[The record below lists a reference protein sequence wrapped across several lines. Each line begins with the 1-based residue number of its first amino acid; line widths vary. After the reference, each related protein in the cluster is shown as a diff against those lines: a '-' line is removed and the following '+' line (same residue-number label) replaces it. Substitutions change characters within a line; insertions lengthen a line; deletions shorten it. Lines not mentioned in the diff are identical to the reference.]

1 MIIIPGYR
9 ITAQIYSGV
18 KTQVWRGISESDQK
32 PVAIKMLKSEHPSI
46 NETILFRNQYTIAKN
61 LNLPGIVK
69 HYQLEKYRHTFA
81 LIMEDFGGISLEE
94 YMNDERNH
102 CQNIVGNIN
111 DFFSIAIQI
120 TEILEGLHQNRI
132 IHKDIKPQ
140 NILINPET
148 KQVKLIDF
156 SISSLLPR
164 ENQEI
169 QNLNR
174 LEGTIAYISP
184 EQTGRMNRGIDCRSD
199 FYSLGITFYELL
211 TGQKPFQS
219 NDIMELIHCHIARQ
233 PIAPLKINPK
243 IPEIL
248 SDIILKLI
256 EKNAENRYQTAF
268 GIKSDLKKCLEQYQN
283 NIQILPF
290 ELGSRDISQEFR
302 IPEKLY
308 GRESEVQALL
318 TAFNR
323 VSQGTT
329 EVILIAGFSGIGK
342 TAVVNEIHKP
352 IVRQRG
358 YFIKG
363 KYDQFNR
370 DIPFSAWVQA
380 FQSLMRQL
388 LTESK
393 ISVQIWQD
401 KILEALGENGQVII
415 DVIPELERIIGK
427 QEPAPELEGNAAQN
441 RFNLLFGKF
450 IRVFATKEH
459 PLVIFLDDLQWADG
473 ASLELIKLLLGD
485 INTQYLLL
493 IGAYRDNEVSPIHP
507 LMLTMDEIYRSN
519 TERQSANININKITL
534 EPLQEDSLNRLISDT
549 LSCPNAEALALTE
562 LVFVKTQG
570 NPFFSN
576 QFIKSLQVEG
586 LIFFDFGSN
595 YWQYNLAK
603 IRSFSVSDDVVEFM
617 ASQLQRLPENT
628 QNVLKLAACI
638 GHSFDLS
645 TLSIAYEKS
654 LTETATDLW
663 KALQEG
669 LVIPTNE
676 VYKLFQD
683 SDSEQV
689 VKNLEV
695 SIPYKFLHDRVQQA
709 ADFLIPE
716 HEKPETHLKIGRL
729 LLRKCG
735 QGGNPPTLAELEEKI
750 FDIVNQLS
758 YGIELITTQSERDEL
773 ANLHLIAGRKAKN
786 STAYAAA
793 FEYLNAGIKLL
804 DNFSWKTH
812 YQMTLGLYEQAVE
825 AAFLCGKFEEIDR
838 LSEVVLGE
846 AKTSLDKVKVYD
858 TKIVVSDLKG
868 NLIESMN
875 LGLEALNLLGI
886 NLHKSPTPSEVEQ
899 ELKKQKA
906 CLLASNIGEFINL
919 PIMIDPEKLAAISII
934 SRIVPTSYVV
944 DRPLFLLLACQGF
957 EISLKYGNT
966 VLSSCAYAD
975 FGKIAIGLFKD
986 VESAFELGKL
996 ALDLLEL
1003 LNAKNFKSRALLKI
1017 AVFTQH
1023 WKYPIKE
1030 SLSLL
1035 QEGYKNALETGD
1047 IEQTGFI
1054 IFFKL
1059 MYSYFSGLEL
1069 KELDTE
1075 IENYSPIL
1083 FKFKQK
1089 RALGYYQI
1097 FQQVITKLLGKAE
1110 NPCVLSSSNYNE
1122 EEALI
1127 TFKKVNDKLG
1137 VCHFYLNKSILCYL
1151 FNNFQEAAQ
1160 NINLAIEYIEGAT
1173 AMFSIPVCYFYA
1185 SLIELSLFDN
1195 SNSLEQELIIQKV
1208 ENNQKQMQHWATYA
1222 PKNHQHKFD
1231 LVEAEKHRVLG
1242 QNLEAIEAYERAIAE
1257 AKASEFLQEEAL
1269 AYELAAKFYLEW
1281 GKNKIA
1287 NVYFNDAYAAYTR
1300 WGATAKTD
1308 DLEERYPDFF
1318 EIVIVNQFAKQQ
1330 NETTAS
1336 ITQRTLIS
1344 SNNSSSSG
1352 FLDLTAVIKA
1362 SHALSLEINLA
1373 QLLSTFMRLLM
1384 ENAGASKGA
1393 LILEESGEFI
1403 IEATGISENSEIV
1416 VLQSIPL
1423 ETSYNLPITV
1433 INYVARTQSS
1443 TILNDLQSEISNP
1456 QIQIPTL
1463 NDSYLLQY
1471 QPKSVLCTPIINQGK
1486 LFGILYLEN
1495 NLATGAFTPERLEV
1509 LNILSSQAAIS
1520 IENARLYKSL
1530 EDKVNIRTA
1539 QLAQANQEIMALN
1552 SRLKAD
1558 NLRMSAELEVTKK
1571 LQQMI
1576 LPMQSEL
1583 EAVEGLEIAAFMKPA
1598 DEVGGDYYDILKHD
1612 GKVKISI
1619 GDVTGHGLE
1628 SGVLMIMAQT
1638 AIRTLQEVNETN
1650 PVTFLNVLNRTLY
1663 HNLQRMQ
1670 SNKNMTLSLLDYK
1683 DGLISLSGQHEY
1695 LIVVRANGEIELID
1709 TIELGF
1715 PLGLEENIADCID
1728 QIEIQLNSEDVAV
1741 IYTDGITEAEDINHK
1756 YYGLERLAQVVQ
1768 ECRQQSSQ
1776 QIRQAVIDDVRRHIG
1791 KQKVFDDITLLVL
1804 KQK

>member
-1 MIIIPGYR
+1 MITIPGYR
-9 ITAQIYSGV
+9 ITEQIYLGV
-18 KTQVWRGISESDQK
+18 KTQVWRGIAELDEK
-32 PVAIKMLKSEHPSI
+32 PVAIKMLKSEQPSLS
-46 NETILFRNQYTIAKN
+46 EMILFRNQYTIAKN
-61 LNLPGIVK
+61 LNLPGVIK
-69 HYQLEKYRHTFA
+69 HYQLEKYRQTLV
-81 LIMEDFGGISLEE
+81 LIMEDFGGIALDQYINNE
-94 YMNDERNH
+94 
-102 CQNIVGNIN
+102 GNIRRNITSNLN
-111 DFFSIAIQI
+111 DFLQIAIQI
-120 TEILEGLHQNRI
+120 TNILAGVHQSQI

-148 KQVKLIDF
+148 GQIKLIDF

-164 ENQEI
+164 ENQEL
-169 QNLNR
+169 QNPNR

-184 EQTGRMNRGIDCRSD
+184 EQTGRMNRGIDYRTD

-219 NDIMELIHCHIARQ
+219 NDIMELIHCHIARP
-233 PIAPLKINPK
+233 PIPPFKVNPE

-248 SDIILKLI
+248 SDLILKLI
-256 EKNAENRYQTAF
+256 EKNAEDRYQTAF
-268 GIKSDLKKCLEQYQN
+268 GIKYDLEKCLEQYTN
-283 NIQILPF
+283 NIRILPF
-290 ELGSRDISQEFR
+290 ALGSRDISQEFK

-308 GRESEVQALL
+308 GRQPEVQALL

-323 VSQGTT
+323 IGQGTT
-329 EVILIAGFSGIGK
+329 EIMLIAGFSGIGK
-342 TAVVNEIHKP
+342 TAVVNEVHKP

-380 FQSLMRQL
+380 FQNLMRQL

-401 KILEALGENGQVII
+401 TILEALGEDGQVII

-427 QEPAPELEGNAAQN
+427 QKPAPELEGNAAQN

-450 IRVFATKEH
+450 IQVFATKEH

-473 ASLELIKLLLGD
+473 ASLQLIKLLVND
-485 INTQYLLL
+485 VNTNYLLL

-507 LMLTMDEIYRSN
+507 LMLTMDEIVM
-519 TERQSANININKITL
+519 ANNDQQYAKININKITL
-534 EPLQEDSLNRLISDT
+534 EPLNENSLNQLISET
-549 LSCPNAEALALTE
+549 LFCPHLDALALTE
-562 LVFVKTQG
+562 LVFIKTKG

-576 QFIKSLQVEG
+576 QFLKSLQVEG
-586 LIFFDFGSN
+586 LIFFDFSKN
-595 YWQYNLAK
+595 YWQYDLVK
-603 IRSFSVSDDVVEFM
+603 IRAFSVSDDVVEFM
-617 ASQLQRLPENT
+617 ASQLQKLPINT

-638 GHSFDLS
+638 GHSFDLL

-683 SDSEQV
+683 SESEQV
-689 VKNLEV
+689 AKNLEI

-716 HEKPETHLKIGRL
+716 NEKPETHLKIGRL
-729 LLRKCG
+729 LLKKCG
-735 QGGNPPTLAELEEKI
+735 RGNTPTATELEEKI

-758 YGIELITTQSERDEL
+758 YGMELITTQSERDEL
-773 ANLHLIAGRKAKN
+773 ANLNLIAGRKAKN

-793 FEYLNAGIKLL
+793 FEYLTAGIELL
-804 DNFSWKTH
+804 DDFSWETH
-812 YQMTLGLYEQAVE
+812 YQLTLGLYEQAVE
-825 AAFLCGKFEEIDR
+825 AAFLCGKFEEIER

-846 AKTSLDKVKVYD
+846 AKTPLDKVKIYD

-868 NLIESMN
+868 NLIESIN
-875 LGLEALNLLGI
+875 IGLKALKILGI
-886 NLHKSPTPSEVEQ
+886 NLPKSPTPFDVESAIQ
-899 ELKKQKA
+899 QKKA
-906 CLLASNIGEFINL
+906 CLSESNIGDFINL
-919 PIMIDPEKLAAISII
+919 PIMIDPEKIAALSII
-934 SRIVPTSYVV
+934 NRLVQTSYIAN
-944 DRPLFLLLACQGF
+944 RPLFLLLACQGF
-957 EISLKYGNT
+957 ELSLKYGNT
-966 VLSSCAYAD
+966 VLSACAYAD

-996 ALDLLEL
+996 ALDLLAL

-1023 WKYPIKE
+1023 WKYPLRE

-1047 IEQTGFI
+1047 IEQTGFT

-1069 KELDTE
+1069 KQLDTE
-1075 IENYSPIL
+1075 IENYSPVL

-1089 RALGYYQI
+1089 RALGYYKI
-1097 FQQVITKLLGKAE
+1097 FQQVIANLLGKVE
-1110 NPCVLSSSNYNE
+1110 NPCILSSSNYNE
-1122 EEALI
+1122 EAALI
-1127 TFKKVNDKLG
+1127 AFKKVNDKLG
-1137 VCHFYLNKSILCYL
+1137 IFHFYLNKSILCYM
-1151 FNNFQEAAQ
+1151 FNDCQQAAE

-1173 AMFSIPVCYFYA
+1173 AMFSIPVYYFYA
-1185 SLIELSLFDN
+1185 SLIELSFFDN
-1195 SNSLEQELIIQKV
+1195 ANAAARELIIQKV
-1208 ENNQKQMQHWATYA
+1208 ENYQKQMQHFAIYA
-1222 PKNHQHKFD
+1222 PRNHQHKVD
-1231 LVEAEKHRVLG
+1231 LVAAEKHRVLG
-1242 QNLEAIEAYERAIAE
+1242 ENLEAIEAYERAIAQ
-1257 AKASEFLQEEAL
+1257 AKVSEFLQEEAL
-1269 AYELAAKFYLEW
+1269 AYELAAKFYLDW
-1281 GKNKIA
+1281 GKKKIA
-1287 NVYFNDAYAAYTR
+1287 NVYFNDAYSAYNR
-1300 WGATAKTD
+1300 WGASAKTE
-1308 DLEERYPDFF
+1308 DLEKCYPDFF
-1318 EIVIVNQFAKQQ
+1318 GVILVNQFTQAQR
-1330 NETTAS
+1330 ETTVS
-1336 ITQRTLIS
+1336 ITQKTIV
-1344 SNNSSSSG
+1344 SNNTSNSG

-1362 SHALSLEINLA
+1362 SHALSLEINLP

-1393 LILEESGEFI
+1393 LILEQSGEFL
-1403 IEATGISENSEIV
+1403 IEATGISENSEIA

-1423 ETSYNLPITV
+1423 ETSYDLPITV
-1433 INYVARTQSS
+1433 INYVARTQAS
-1443 TILNDLQSEISNP
+1443 TILNDWQSEILNT
-1456 QIQIPTL
+1456 QAQIPTI
-1463 NDSYLLQY
+1463 NDPYLLQY

-1495 NLATGAFTPERLEV
+1495 NLAIGAFTPARLEV

-1539 QLAQANQEIMALN
+1539 QLAQANEEIMGLN
-1552 SRLKAD
+1552 SRLKAE
-1558 NLRMSAELEVTKK
+1558 NLRMSAELEVTKR

-1583 EAVEGLEIAAFMKPA
+1583 EAVEGLEIAAFMEAA

-1670 SNKNMTLSLLDYK
+1670 SNKNMTLSLLDYQ
-1683 DGLISLSGQHEY
+1683 DGVVFLSGQHEY
-1695 LIVVRANGEIELID
+1695 IIVVRANGEVELID
-1709 TIELGF
+1709 TIDLGF
-1715 PLGLEENIADCID
+1715 PLGLEENIADFID
-1728 QIEIQLNSEDVAV
+1728 QKIVQLNAADVV
-1741 IYTDGITEAEDINHK
+1741 VLYTDGITEAEDTNRR
-1756 YYGLERLAQVVQ
+1756 YYGLERLVQ
-1768 ECRQQSSQ
+1768 IVQDCYQQSAP
-1776 QIRQAVIDDVRRHIG
+1776 QIRQAIIDDVRRHIG

>member
-18 KTQVWRGISESDQK
+18 KTQVWRGISESDEK
-32 PVAIKMLKSEHPSI
+32 PVAIKMLKAEHPSI

-61 LNLPGIVK
+61 LNLPGVVK
-69 HYQLEKYRHTFA
+69 HYQLEKYRHNFA
-81 LIMEDFGGISLEE
+81 LIMEDFGGISLAE
-94 YMNDERNH
+94 YIHNRKNFH
-102 CQNIVGNIN
+102 QNNTSNIN
-111 DFFSIAIQI
+111 DFLQIAIQI

-174 LEGTIAYISP
+174 LEGTVAYISP
-184 EQTGRMNRGIDCRSD
+184 EQTGRMNRGIDCRTD

-211 TGQKPFQS
+211 TGQRPFQS

-233 PIAPLKINPK
+233 PIAPCKINPE

-256 EKNAENRYQTAF
+256 EKNAENRYQTAL
-268 GIKSDLKKCLEQYQN
+268 GIKYDLEKCLEQYQN

-290 ELGSRDISQEFR
+290 ELASRDVSQEFR

-323 VSQGTT
+323 VSQGNT

-342 TAVVNEIHKP
+342 TAVVNEVHKP

-393 ISVQIWQD
+393 NSVQIWKD

-473 ASLELIKLLLGD
+473 ASLQLIKLLLGD

-519 TERQSANININKITL
+519 SERQYANININKITL
-534 EPLQEDSLNRLISDT
+534 EPLQEDSLNRLIADT

-562 LVFVKTQG
+562 LVFVKTKG

-576 QFIKSLQVEG
+576 QFLKSLQVEG
-586 LIFFDFGSN
+586 LIFFDFSSN
-595 YWQYNLAK
+595 YWQYNLGK
-603 IRSFSVSDDVVEFM
+603 ILSFSVSDDVVEFM
-617 ASQLQRLPENT
+617 ASQLQRLPEKT

-716 HEKPETHLKIGRL
+716 QEKAETHLKIGRL

-758 YGIELITTQSERDEL
+758 YGLELITTQSERDEL

-804 DNFSWKTH
+804 DDSSWETH
-812 YQMTLGLYEQAVE
+812 YQLILGLYEQAVE
-825 AAFLCGKFEEIDR
+825 AAFLCGKFEEIEP
-838 LSEVVLGE
+838 LSEVVLQQ
-846 AKTSLDKVKVYD
+846 AKTPLDTIKVYD
-858 TKIVVSDLKG
+858 VKIVVADVKG
-868 NLIESMN
+868 NLVENISV
-875 LGLEALNLLGI
+875 GLEALNLLGVD
-886 NLHKSPTPSEVEQ
+886 LPKSPTPLDIEQ

-906 CLLASNIGEFINL
+906 CLLESNIGEFINL

-934 SRIVPTSYVV
+934 SRIIPTSYVV
-944 DRPLFLLLACQGF
+944 NRPLFLLLACQGF
-957 EISLKYGNT
+957 ELSLKYGNT

-1023 WKYPIKE
+1023 WKYPLRE

-1047 IEQTGFI
+1047 IDQTGFI
-1054 IFFKL
+1054 LFFKL
-1059 MYSYFSGLEL
+1059 MYSYFSGLQL

-1089 RALGYYQI
+1089 RALGYYKI
-1097 FQQVITKLLGKAE
+1097 FQQVIANLLGKVE
-1110 NPCVLSSSNYNE
+1110 NPCILSSSNSTE
-1122 EEALI
+1122 EEALA

-1137 VCHFYLNKSILCYL
+1137 IYHFYLNKSILCYL

-1160 NINLAIEYIEGAT
+1160 NINLAMEYIEGAT
-1173 AMFSIPVCYFYA
+1173 AMFSIPVYYFYA
-1185 SLIELSLFDN
+1185 SLIELSIFDQAN
-1195 SNSLEQELIIQKV
+1195 SAEQQIIIEKV

-1222 PKNHQHKFD
+1222 PQNHQHKFD

-1242 QNLEAIEAYERAIAE
+1242 ENLEAIEAYELAIAE

-1287 NVYFNDAYAAYTR
+1287 NVYFNDAFAAYSR

-1318 EIVIVNQFAKQQ
+1318 KIVIVNQFAKQQ
-1330 NETTAS
+1330 YETATS
-1336 ITQRTLIS
+1336 ITQRTLIT
-1344 SNNSSSSG
+1344 NTSSSSG

-1403 IEATGISENSEIV
+1403 IEATGISESSEIV

-1423 ETSYNLPITV
+1423 ETSYDLPITV
-1433 INYVARTQSS
+1433 INYVARTQST
-1443 TILNDLQSEISNP
+1443 TIFNDLQNEISNP
-1456 QIQIPTL
+1456 QVQIPII

-1471 QPKSVLCTPIINQGK
+1471 QPKSVLCTPVINQGK

-1670 SNKNMTLSLLDYK
+1670 SDKNMTLSLLDYQ

-1715 PLGLEENIADCID
+1715 PLGLEENIADFIN
-1728 QIEIQLNSEDVAV
+1728 QTEIQLNPEDVAV
-1741 IYTDGITEAEDINHK
+1741 IYTDGITEAEDVNHK